1 MRGTCLIYSSHN
13 RCRHIHD
20 DLIIERALQ
29 GTENKRI
36 LLLPMSQTVNGGDE
50 YDRQRYETGTFD
62 WYFNRFAQHGLELVP
77 FYWSSGLG
85 PDDVDRFWHL
95 LYSSQVVLLA
105 GGSSELG
112 LRRYKALGARFGSEP
127 GRFGRILHER
137 QARGLLT
144 VGFSAGA
151 DQLGEVLSSAAHYPM
166 DDSDAFSLAR
176 NVVTTLHHE
185 RGREGDLMHVAR
197 SFPHCMAFGL
207 PNDSGLNVDQ
217 GVLPSGSFWQVIEF
231 VVDRTWDIESEQW
244 HIKTRQGVPIE
255 HFGSRGEHWAFH
267 GGEKMVR
274 VQSADHRYRATF
286 VTTPG
291 GLIDFDQHQPAPFG
305 SIEEVLASH

>member
-13 RCRHIHD
+13 RCQHIHR
-20 DLIIERALQ
+20 DLIAERALQ
-29 GTENKRI
+29 GVENKRI

-50 YDRQRYETGTFD
+50 RNRQQYETGTFD
-62 WYFNRFAQHGLELVP
+62 WYFKRFEEYGLEFVP
-77 FYWSSGLG
+77 FYWSSGLQQQ
-85 PDDVDRFWHL
+85 DVDLFWHL
-95 LYSSQVVLLA
+95 LYESQVVILA

-112 LRRYKALGARFGSEP
+112 LRRYKTLGAVFGQEP

-137 QARGLLT
+137 QSRGLLT

-151 DQLGEVLSSAAHYPM
+151 DQLGEILSSSAHHQM
-166 DDSDAFSLAR
+166 EDSDAFGLAR

-185 RGREGDLMHVAR
+185 RGREGDLMQVASR
-197 SFPHCMAFGL
+197 FPHCMAFGL
-207 PNDSGLNVDQ
+207 PNDSGLNIDQ
-217 GVLPSGSFWQVIEF
+217 GRLPSGSFWQVIDF

-244 HIKTRQGVPIE
+244 HVKTRQGVPIE
-255 HFGSRGEHWAFH
+255 HFGPHGEHWAFH

-274 VQSADHRYRATF
+274 IESADRAYKAAF

-291 GLIDFDQHQPAPFG
+291 GLIDFHGGSPAPFG
-305 SIEEVLASH
+305 SIEEVLATH